1 MRGAMKS
8 HGRATR
14 AFGLEGVRGPLAFL
28 ADIHGNLAA
37 LDAVL
42 AALRNSNVAG
52 VFVAG
57 DLLLGGAQPL
67 EVWMRL
73 QEIGAHCIAGTS
85 DRALALIDPAKLRPK
100 DEQERARL
108 ARFRETR
115 EALGDVI
122 LGRLKRLPE
131 AMRLS
136 VPGGDEWLMVH
147 GSPRDPDAVISHDLS
162 TEEIE
167 ALVDGDT
174 ADVVICGGG
183 HVPFAHRLEDT
194 LVVGVGSVGEA
205 PEGDVAHFTLLWPGE
220 DLPVVDAQWVA
231 YERSRV

>member
-1 MRGAMKS
+1 MRGELKS

-14 AFGLEGVRGPLAFL
+14 SFAVEGVRGPLAFL
-28 ADIHGNLAA
+28 ADIHGNLEA

-42 AALRNSNVAG
+42 ASLKNTSVAG
-52 VFVAG
+52 LFVAG
-57 DLLLGGAQPL
+57 DLLLGGDNPL

-73 QEIGAHCIAGTS
+73 QEVGAHCISGTS

-100 DEQERARL
+100 DDAERARVE
-108 ARFRETR
+108 RFRSTR
-115 EALGDVI
+115 EALGEVI
-122 LGRLKRLPE
+122 LGRVKRLPE

-136 VPGGDEWLMVH
+136 VPGGGEWLLVH

-167 ALVDGDT
+167 ALIDGDT

-194 LVVGVGSVGEA
+194 LVVGVGSVGQA
-205 PEGDVAHFTLLWPGE
+205 PEGRVAHYTLLWPGE
-220 DLPVVDAQWVA
+220 ELPVVDPQWVA
-231 YERSRV
+231 YGGEGV